1 MNIGSAIVC
10 ALPNQAGAVR
20 ARLAG
25 LPGVEVHGETGD
37 GRFVVTVEDL
47 PGAAVSDTVMQLHRL
62 EGVLFAAMVY
72 QYSDDGVP
80 GEEAQP

>member
-20 ARLAG
+20 DRLAG
-25 LPGVEVHGETGD
+25 LPGVEVHGETAD
-37 GRFVVTVEDL
+37 GRFVITVEDL

-62 EGVLFAAMVY
+62 EGVMFAAMVY
-72 QYSDDGVP
+72 QYSDDEMQP
-80 GEEAQP
+80 GEAQG